1 MTDPRR
7 LHKDGAGDPV
17 HREENRAVNR
27 RGFLGLVTVMTAG
40 MAAAAVPALALVGS
54 EAGGEPSGDGADAGE
69 PAEPMVAICRV
80 DEIPVGGVVNFAY
93 PNAHSPALLVR
104 MATGEMRAYN
114 NKCTHLECPV
124 YYVKGE
130 DKLRCPCHE
139 GEFDVASGKA
149 VAGPP
154 RRQLTGIRLSVV
166 DGTVYAVGRYGA

>member
-1 MTDPRR
+1 MTDPKR

-17 HREENRAVNR
+17 HRVENRAVNR

-40 MAAAAVPALALVGS
+40 MAAAAVPALAMVGP
-54 EAGGEPSGDGADAGE
+54 EAGGEEPGGGGAQE
-69 PAEPMVAICRV
+69 PTVAICRM
-80 DEIPVGGVVNFAY
+80 DAIPVGGVVNFAY
-93 PNAHSPALLVR
+93 PDAHSPALLVR

>member
-7 LHKDGAGDPV
+7 LKKDGPGDPV
-17 HREENRAVNR
+17 HRDENRGVNR
-27 RGFLGLVTVMTAG
+27 RGFLGILSVMTAG
-40 MAAAAVPALALVGS
+40 MAVAAVPAVAMVRP
-54 EAGGEPSGDGADAGE
+54 EGAAPED
-69 PAEPMVAICRV
+69 PMVAVCRL
-80 DEIPVGGVVNFAY
+80 DEIPVGGVVNFSY
-93 PNAHSPALLVR
+93 PDAHSPALLVR
-104 MATGEMRAYN
+104 MGTGEMRAYN

-154 RRQLTGIRLSVV
+154 KRQLTGIRLSVA
-166 DGTVYAVGRYGA
+166 DGVVYAVGRYGDS